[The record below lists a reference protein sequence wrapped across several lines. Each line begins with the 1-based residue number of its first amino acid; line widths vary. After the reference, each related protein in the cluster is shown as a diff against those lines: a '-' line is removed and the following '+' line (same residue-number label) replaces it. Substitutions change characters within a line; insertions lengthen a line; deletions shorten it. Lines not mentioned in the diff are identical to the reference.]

1 MAKILVVDDDT
12 MVRATIRASL
22 LRAGHA
28 VLEAAIVATRLHL
41 LPAEEV
47 DAEFRRLAVAVEKTA
62 GPREFEAWRMLED
75 YVRGWREGR
84 R

>member
-1 MAKILVVDDDT
+1 
-12 MVRATIRASL
+12 MVHRGRGREFIGFNRAR
-22 LRAGHA
+22 HA